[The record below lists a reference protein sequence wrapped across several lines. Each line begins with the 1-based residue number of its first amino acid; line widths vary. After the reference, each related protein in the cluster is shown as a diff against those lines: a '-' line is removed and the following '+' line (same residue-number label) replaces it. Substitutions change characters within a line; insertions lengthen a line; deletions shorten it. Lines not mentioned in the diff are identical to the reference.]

1 LQVTSRPGRPLL
13 RLSGRLKMPMK
24 KVQNILVFNCGS
36 SSLGCKVFES
46 GDVVNASPIF
56 SAKAHR
62 VGTKGNEPSFVQ
74 YQGHDI
80 SRKIVAP
87 LPNHRVAA
95 RHILEQIRM
104 NGVIVNSIGHR
115 FVHGGDIFRA
125 AVIIDPSVMKELER
139 CASLAPIHNPV
150 TLSVIH
156 ECQEALPDQLQF
168 AAFDTSFHAS
178 IPDYAYTYPVPK
190 SIRKRFHFR
199 KYGFHGLSY
208 AYISQAAPAVL
219 GLAPENATM
228 VVCHLGTGGSSV
240 CAMRNGLS
248 MDNSMGYSP
257 LTGLMMSTRCGDID
271 PMLTLYLMVTYDV
284 RPADLLEMLTEKSGL
299 LGIAGFSSDLRD
311 IIQNV
316 TPKEKER
323 AELAFR
329 MYVHRLRKYIG
340 SYVAAL
346 GGIDALVFT
355 DDIGVTNW
363 LVREKTCQ
371 GLRGFGVKLDRDAN
385 RGASVATASLISS
398 KDSRVNVLAMPTEEE
413 RVVAEEGARLT
424 RGMVWA

>member
-1 LQVTSRPGRPLL
+1 
-13 RLSGRLKMPMK
+13 MK
-24 KVQNILVFNCGS
+24 KEQNILVFNCGS
-36 SSLGCKVFES
+36 SSLGCKVFQS

-74 YQGHDI
+74 YQGHGI

-95 RHILEQIRM
+95 RHILEQIRL
-104 NGVIVNSIGHR
+104 NDVLVNLIGHR
-115 FVHGGDIFRA
+115 FVHGGDLFKA
-125 AVIIDPSVMKELER
+125 AVIIDRIVMQELEQ

-156 ECQEALPDQLQF
+156 ECQETLPSQIQY

-208 AYISQAAPAVL
+208 AYIARMAPAVL
-219 GLAPENATM
+219 GLAPENSKM

-240 CAMRNGLS
+240 CAIRNGLS
-248 MDNSMGYSP
+248 VDNSMGYSP

-284 RPADLLEMLTEKSGL
+284 RPSDLLEMLTEKSGL

-316 TPKEKER
+316 GLKEKER

-329 MYVHRLRKYIG
+329 MYVHRLKKYIG
-340 SYVAAL
+340 SYIAVL

-363 LVREKTCQ
+363 LVREKSCQ
-371 GLRGFGVKLDRDAN
+371 GLNIFGVRLDREVN
-385 RGASVATASLISS
+385 RSAPGATAALISS
-398 KDSRVNVLAMPTEEE
+398 QDSRVKVLAMPTEEE
-413 RVVAEEGARLT
+413 WVVAEEGAKLT
-424 RGMVWA
+424 REMGWT

>member
-1 LQVTSRPGRPLL
+1 
-13 RLSGRLKMPMK
+13 MK
-24 KVQNILVFNCGS
+24 KTQNILVFNCGS
-36 SSLGCKVFES
+36 SSLGCKVFQSDE
-46 GDVVNASPIF
+46 VVNAHPIF

-62 VGTKGNEPSFVQ
+62 VGTKGSESSFVQ
-74 YQGHDI
+74 YQWAAG
-80 SRKIVAP
+80 SQKIVVP

-104 NGVIVNSIGHR
+104 NGVVVSLIGHR
-115 FVHGGDIFRA
+115 FVHGGDIFKA
-125 AVIIDPSVMKELER
+125 AVIINPLIMKGLEQ

-150 TLSVIH
+150 ALSVIH
-156 ECQEALPDQLQF
+156 ECQEALPSQIQY

-208 AYISQAAPAVL
+208 AYIARMAPAVL
-219 GLAPENATM
+219 GLAPANLKM

-240 CAMRNGLS
+240 CAIRNGLS
-248 MDNSMGYSP
+248 VDNSMGYSP

-284 RPADLLEMLTEKSGL
+284 RPSDLLEMLTEKSGL

-316 TPKEKER
+316 GLKEKER

-329 MYVHRLRKYIG
+329 MYVHRLKKYIG
-340 SYVAAL
+340 SYIAVL

-363 LVREKTCQ
+363 LVREKSCQ
-371 GLRGFGVKLDRDAN
+371 GLNVFGVRLDREVN
-385 RGASVATASLISS
+385 RSAPGATAALISS
-398 KDSRVNVLAMPTEEE
+398 QDSRVKVLAMPTEEE
-413 RVVAEEGARLT
+413 WVVAEEGAKLT
-424 RGMVWA
+424 GETGRT

>member
-1 LQVTSRPGRPLL
+1 
-13 RLSGRLKMPMK
+13 MPMK
-24 KVQNILVFNCGS
+24 KPQNILVFNCGS
-36 SSLGCKVFES
+36 SSLGCKIFQAGE
-46 GDVVNASPIF
+46 VVNTRPIF

-62 VGTKGNEPSFVQ
+62 VGTKGSEPSFVQ
-74 YQGHDI
+74 YEGPALC
-80 SRKIVAP
+80 RKIVEP
-87 LPNHRVAA
+87 LPDHRVAA
-95 RHILEQIRM
+95 RHMLEQIRL
-104 NGVIVNSIGHR
+104 NHVLVNLIGHR
-115 FVHGGDIFRA
+115 FVHGGDFFKT
-125 AVIIDPSVMKELER
+125 AVIIDRIVMQELEQ

-156 ECQEALPDQLQF
+156 ECQETLSDQLQY

-178 IPDYAYTYPVPK
+178 IPDYAYTYPVPQR
-190 SIRKRFHFR
+190 IRKRFHFR

-208 AYISQAAPAVL
+208 AYIAHAAPAVL
-219 GLAPENATM
+219 GLAPENLKM

-240 CAMRNGLS
+240 CAVRNGRS

-271 PMLTLYLMVTYDV
+271 PMLTLYLMLTYDV

-311 IIQNV
+311 IIRNMGL
-316 TPKEKER
+316 KEQER

-340 SYVAAL
+340 SYVTAL
-346 GGIDALVFT
+346 GGIAALVFT

-363 LVREKTCQ
+363 LVREKACQ
-371 GLRGFGVKLDRDAN
+371 GLQGFGVKLDRDAN
-385 RGASVATASLISS
+385 RNASGATAALISS
-398 KDSRVNVLAMPTEEE
+398 KVSRVKVLAMPTAEEW
-413 RVVAEEGARLT
+413 VVAEEGAKLT
-424 RGMVWA
+424 RGRVQT